1 MSTEATISDKI
12 LKALS
17 SNGAPF
23 EQQKSWVFC
32 CSQWVVLAA
41 AKRLRNEAS
50 FTF

>member
-12 LKALS
+12 VKALS
-17 SNGAPF
+17 SNGALSNNKKVGF
-23 EQQKSWVFC
+23 FC
-32 CSQWVVLAA
+32 CSQWVVWAA